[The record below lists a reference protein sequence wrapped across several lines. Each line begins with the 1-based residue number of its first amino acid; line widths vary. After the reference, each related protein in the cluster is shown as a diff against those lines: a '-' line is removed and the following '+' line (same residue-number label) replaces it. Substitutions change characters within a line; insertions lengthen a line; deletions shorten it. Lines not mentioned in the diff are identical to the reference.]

1 MGLEEGEDLGE
12 ALVTEVLKD
21 TEHAGPEEDLGVS
34 DLVGVLLQVEGLQD
48 LLCHDLAINEARGD
62 GVGGQDGVPA
72 GEGAELVMRGVLT
85 TSNNTVLCTNESIQ
99 VLYKYGL
106 WIQLLWVALQVTI
119 LSYFE
124 S

>member
-21 TEHAGPEEDLGVS
+21 TQHAGPEEHLGVA

-62 GVGGQDGVPA
+62 GVGGQDGVSA
-72 GEGAELVMRGVLT
+72 GEGAELVMRVILT
-85 TSNNTVLCTNESIQ
+85 TSNNVLCTNDAIK

-106 WIQLLWVALQVTI
+106 WIQMLWVGLQVTI
-119 LSYFE
+119 
-124 S
+124 